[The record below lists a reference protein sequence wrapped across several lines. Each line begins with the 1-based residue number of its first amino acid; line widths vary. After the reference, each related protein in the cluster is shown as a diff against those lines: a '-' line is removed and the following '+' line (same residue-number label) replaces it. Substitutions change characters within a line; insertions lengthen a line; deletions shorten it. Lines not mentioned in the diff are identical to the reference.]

1 MIRYIKNPLTLV
13 WALLTLSTVL
23 SWYISQSSDVAFQM
37 NTWITIS
44 VLVIAIIKAQMVIRY
59 FMEVRIAPRWLKL
72 TMISW
77 SVILLLLLLVF
88 YRLST

>member
-37 NTWITIS
+37 NIWITIS

>member
-77 SVILLLLLLVF
+77 SVILLVLLLVF

>member
-37 NTWITIS
+37 NIWITIS

-72 TMISW
+72 TMISR